1 LAIFE
6 NQMHIQL
13 SNSEK
18 NLLLCKI
25 IFRKAIKFRKTMS
38 ALLYYLIV
46 LPISY
51 LPLGILYKFSD
62 FLFFVFTRIFQ
73 YRKAVILGNIQRS
86 FPNKTQAEQQ
96 QLVKDFYRHFAD
108 ILVEGVKN
116 LSISREQLKKRMLVR
131 NPEIMNELYQEK
143 RNVILVSGHF
153 NNWEWLISAQNLLFK
168 HQAFGIGMPMTNK
181 FWDKKVNQRRERFGM
196 QVINAAN
203 YQIKFRTFK
212 KKPFAVLTLGD
223 QSPANVSKSYW
234 MNFLNQDTA
243 VLFGTEH
250 MANDYNFAVVFFVV
264 HKIKRGYYEMELKL
278 VTKNASAFEWG
289 EITEIHTKLLE
300 EEIVKNPAQWLWSH
314 KRWKREVPQDLTTL
328 KRKQKKQFEEKFRIQ
343 Y

>member
-1 LAIFE
+1 
-6 NQMHIQL
+6 
-13 SNSEK
+13 
-18 NLLLCKI
+18 
-25 IFRKAIKFRKTMS
+25 MS

-46 LPISY
+46 LPISF
-51 LPLGILYKFSD
+51 LPLGILYKVSD
-62 FLFFVFTRIFQ
+62 LLYFIFTRVFP

-86 FPNKTQAEQQ
+86 FPSKSHAEHQ

-108 ILVEGVKN
+108 ILIEGVKN
-116 LSISREQLKKRMLVR
+116 LTISKQQLKKRMVVR
-131 NPEIMNELYQEK
+131 NPELMQELFDEK

-196 QVINAAN
+196 QVINSTN

-223 QSPANVSKSYW
+223 QSPANTSKSYW
-234 MNFLNQDTA
+234 MNFLNQETA

-264 HKIKRGYYEMELKL
+264 HKVRRGYYELELKL
-278 VTKNASAFEWG
+278 VTKEAKNLEWG
-289 EITEIHTKLLE
+289 YITERHTKMLE
-300 EEIVKNPAQWLWSH
+300 KEINKNPDQWLWSH
-314 KRWKREVPQDLTTL
+314 KRWKREIPQDLTTL
-328 KRKQKKQFEEKFRIQ
+328 KRKQKKYFEEKFRS
-343 Y
+343 